1 MKNLKSMTKRLVSE
15 NTPVGQKFSVFTN
28 LPSEIS
34 SEEISAS
41 QTIINFSKKDIQE
54 SK

>member
-1 MKNLKSMTKRLVSE
+1 MKNLKSINTRLVSE
-15 NTPVGQKFSVFTN
+15 NTPAGQKFSVFTN

-41 QTIINFSKKDIQE
+41 QTINNFSKKDIQE